1 MTRSELHALIRA
13 KQSFLCVGLDTDPN
27 KLPDHLVGDPQGVLK
42 FNKAIIEATLPYTVS
57 YKLNIAF
64 YEAMGVEGWQIL
76 EQTLALI
83 PEGEAFIIADAKR
96 GDIGNTAAQYAKA
109 FYHTFGCDA
118 VTVNP
123 YMGEDSLTPFLN
135 DQGKWA
141 IALGL
146 TSNKGAQDIE
156 LLELKNGQ
164 YVFEA
169 AIARM
174 AELGSDENLMFVV
187 GATQPAFFERI
198 REVAPRHFLLI
209 PGVGAQG
216 GQLKDLQTLLTDDI
230 GVLVNS
236 SRMIIYASQSE
247 DFASAARDEA
257 ARLQQDMAAML

>member
-13 KQSFLCVGLDTDPN
+13 KQSFLCVGLDTDPT
-27 KLPDHLVGDPQGVLK
+27 KLPNHLKDDPKGVLK
-42 FNKAIIEATLPYTVS
+42 FNQAIIEATLPYAVS

-64 YEAMGVEGWQIL
+64 YEAMGVKGWQIL
-76 EQTLALI
+76 QDTLDLI
-83 PEGEAFIIADAKR
+83 PKGEAFVIADAKR

-109 FYHTFGCDA
+109 FYHTFSCDA

-135 DQGKWA
+135 DPGKWA

-146 TSNKGAQDIE
+146 TSNKGANDIE
-156 LLELKNGQ
+156 LLELSNGN

-174 AELGSDENLMFVV
+174 AELGTDENLMFVV
-187 GATQPAFFERI
+187 GATQPGFFERI
-198 REVAPRHFLLI
+198 RKVAPNHFLLI

-216 GQLKDLQTLLTDDI
+216 GQLQDLQPLLTKDI

-236 SRMIIYASQSE
+236 SRKIIYASQGE
-247 DFASAARDEA
+247 DFASAAGQEA